1 MKYDIAAKVIVDIG
15 KKGGDIMI
23 ESPIY
28 DLIKEGLYET
38 LFFGIELKFGIDGV
52 PLIEKVRKIDSIDK
66 LESLKKAIRLAKN
79 IEEFEKLI

>member
-1 MKYDIAAKVIVDIG
+1 
-15 KKGGDIMI
+15 MI

-28 DLIKEGLYET
+28 DLIKEEGIKEGKKEGLYET
-38 LFFGIELKFGIDGV
+38 LFFGIELKFGIDGI

-66 LESLKKAIRLAKN
+66 LESLKAAIRLAKN